1 MIMTCEC
8 GSAGAARNEAELPHA
23 VLEFDPDPLHP
34 TDSAIVIALFRNHAD
49 YAVVE
54 PDLVRYAA
62 TNDIAVASR
71 WFDEPEAVAQEL
83 RDVMAEDA

>member
-8 GSAGAARNEAELPHA
+8 GSAGAAGNEAELPHA
-23 VLEFDPDPLHP
+23 VLEVDPDPLHP
-34 TDSAIVIALFRNHAD
+34 TDSAIVIALFRNHED
-49 YAVVE
+49 YAAFE

-62 TNDIAVASR
+62 TNDVTVAVR
-71 WFDEPEAVAQEL
+71 GFDKPEAVAQEL